1 MQLERASSCHATP
14 SWAQKAAMAIEN
26 IQRSA
31 ACLKQR
37 LENEYRKRAT
47 AEDDVATLQ
56 TSINDMEED
65 KEIQMKALDKK
76 TRDLEMSHAS
86 DERHQRELAAHKRF
100 RGPDLEETI
109 KTYFV
114 WGAGSG
120 QEHPDLAL
128 IANPLYTVPGHEE
141 SRGRRRKVCEALIA
155 TQQHQ
160 WRLEQRPAHD

>member
-1 MQLERASSCHATP
+1 
-14 SWAQKAAMAIEN
+14 MAIEN

-109 KTYFV
+109 KRTLF
-114 WGAGSG
+114 GGQAAGRSIRTW
-120 QEHPDLAL
+120 H
-128 IANPLYTVPGHEE
+128 
-141 SRGRRRKVCEALIA
+141 
-155 TQQHQ
+155 
-160 WRLEQRPAHD
+160 